1 MPKGTPSTAQASRQC
16 LVAWF
21 AFAALGLT
29 GRSIAAQQHEIDSAL
44 VGAEV
49 RITGANEKSTRG
61 VITSMWLPDSL
72 AVRVAADRRAGSFEN
87 VTVQWNTIH
96 QLDRRVG
103 NQLGRGMLIGLA
115 TSAALGLLA
124 SLNRPSTSDLTGAET
139 WALATGASAILTVPV
154 GALIG
159 SQYPRWRLVYRSGE
173 SQR

>member
-1 MPKGTPSTAQASRQC
+1 MPQGTPSTAQAARLC

-29 GRSIAAQQHEIDSAL
+29 GSSVAAQQREIDSSL

-61 VITSMWLPDSL
+61 IITSMWLPDSL
-72 AVRVAADRRAGSFEN
+72 AIRVAADRRAGSFEN
-87 VTVQWNTIH
+87 VTLQWNTIH

-115 TSAALGLLA
+115 TSAAFGLLA
-124 SLNRPSTSDLTGAET
+124 ALNRPSTSDLTGPGS
-139 WALATGASAILTVPV
+139 WALATGVTAVLTVPV

-159 SQYPRWRLVYRSGE
+159 SQYPRWRPVYRSGE
-173 SQR
+173 SRR